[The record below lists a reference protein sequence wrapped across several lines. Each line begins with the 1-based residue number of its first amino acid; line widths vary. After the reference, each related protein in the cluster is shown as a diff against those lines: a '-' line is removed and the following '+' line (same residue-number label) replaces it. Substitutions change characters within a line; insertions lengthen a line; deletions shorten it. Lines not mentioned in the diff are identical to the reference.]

1 MTMRKLMYLLPALF
15 CAMAGL
21 RAARTT
27 YPVVFA
33 HGMAGFDNIAG
44 YDYRGDDYGTFVG
57 DPCDEFLE
65 VTCNSYIDSNQ
76 KAFVGQV
83 QPFHNSEVR
92 GYDLANDI
100 EGFMTTVGATKV
112 NLIGH
117 SQGGLDSRKA
127 AVELRN
133 RRGAPVVRVMISI
146 SSPHRGS
153 PVAKYILDLGPDITS
168 VVAALAS
175 IYPRAGSS

>member
-92 GYDLANDI
+92 GYDLVNDI
-100 EGFMTTVGATKV
+100 EGFMATVGATKV

-153 PVAKYILDLGPDITS
+153 PVAKYILDLGPGITS

-175 IYPRAGSS
+175 IYRRAGSS